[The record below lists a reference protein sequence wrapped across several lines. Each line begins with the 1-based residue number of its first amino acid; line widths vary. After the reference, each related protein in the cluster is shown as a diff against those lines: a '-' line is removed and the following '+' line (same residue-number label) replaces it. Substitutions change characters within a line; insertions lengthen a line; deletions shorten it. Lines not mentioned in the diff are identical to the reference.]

1 MNQSDWLFKNMLIHL
16 KPQEKP
22 QGTSSTDITH
32 ADCKQCADISMF
44 FEQSVVIYTRLSTSF
59 FIRSCLYWLNYFL
72 FIYSLLKNKILEV
85 IIQQTCLY
93 LIVCNFIINVKIC
106 YVYHRI
112 YELYILSFI
121 LFIENL
127 SRFFKI
133 FYSISIK
140 FIY

>member
-16 KPQEKP
+16 KPQGKP
-22 QGTSSTDITH
+22 QGTSSTDIIH
-32 ADCKQCADISMF
+32 ADSKQCVDISMF

-93 LIVCNFIINVKIC
+93 LIGCNFIINVKIC
-106 YVYHRI
+106 YLYHRI
-112 YELYILSFI
+112 YELYILSCI
-121 LFIENL
+121 LFIDNL
-127 SRFFKI
+127 SPFFKI
-133 FYSISIK
+133 FIQSQ
-140 FIY
+140 